1 MSIPNFMNKKKEDK
15 LLAKAK
21 ECIYRH
27 GTLRYCRS
35 KVCACVGCVNSVMS
49 EEEYYQALGM
59 EEIQSLLNQ
68 NKQVEVGN
76 GLTWV
81 FKG

>member
-1 MSIPNFMNKKKEDK
+1 MNIPDFMNKEKEEI

-21 ECIYRH
+21 ESIYPY

-35 KVCACVGCVNSVMS
+35 KVCACVGCVNNVMS
-49 EEEYYQALGM
+49 EEEYYQALEL
-59 EEIQSLLNQ
+59 EEIQSLLDEK
-68 NKQVEVGN
+68 KQVEVGN